1 MDIIIIGCIVAGVAC
16 IGASFF
22 IKENT
27 GMNSQEQEKIA
38 EEIRQKALSDE
49 SLKKVIA
56 KVEKS
61 FETRVADIAEE
72 KLSDSSRQMSELT
85 NNKMLAMDEMSSQL
99 MVKIEQNHKE
109 VIFLYD
115 MLNEKSESL
124 KDFSAKIDGMR
135 KELENEEKRIKV
147 LNHELDDKILK
158 VKEVRQT
165 VITKQPK
172 QVQQEPKLPEQVSTQ
187 AEALVQ
193 MQQKKVAEAKM
204 KQEVKTQSEVEVKV
218 EKDPKRTEDISMNDK
233 ILTMKEEGK
242 SVVEISKELGIGQG
256 EVQLVLGLFGK

>member
-1 MDIIIIGCIVAGVAC
+1 MIVGVAC

-22 IKENT
+22 IKEST
-27 GMNSQEQEKIA
+27 GMNSREQEKIV

-61 FETRVADIAEE
+61 FEARVADIAEE
-72 KLSDSSRQMSELT
+72 KLSDNSSRMSELA
-85 NNKMLAMDEMSSQL
+85 NNKMLAVDEMSRQL
-99 MVKIEQNHKE
+99 MAKIEQNHKE

-115 MLNEKSESL
+115 MLNEKSENL
-124 KDFSAKIDGMR
+124 KDFSAKIDGLR
-135 KELENEEKRIKV
+135 KELENEEKRIKA

-172 QVQQEPKLPEQVSTQ
+172 QVQQEPKLPDTVSTQ

-193 MQQKKVAEAKM
+193 LQQKQAAETKV
-204 KQEVKTQSEVEVKV
+204 KQEVKTQSEAEPKV
-218 EKDPKRTEDISMNDK
+218 EKAPKKTEDISMNDK

>member
-1 MDIIIIGCIVAGVAC
+1 MIVGAAC

-22 IKENT
+22 IKEST
-27 GMNSQEQEKIA
+27 GMNSREQEKIV

-61 FETRVADIAEE
+61 FEARVADIAEE
-72 KLSDSSRQMSELT
+72 KLSDSSSRMSELA
-85 NNKMLAMDEMSSQL
+85 NNKMLAVDEMSRQL
-99 MVKIEQNHKE
+99 MAKIEQNHKE

-115 MLNEKSESL
+115 MLNEKSENL
-124 KDFSAKIDGMR
+124 KDFSAKIDGLR
-135 KELENEEKRIKV
+135 KELENEEKRIKA

-172 QVQQEPKLPEQVSTQ
+172 QVQQEPKLPDTVSTQ

-193 MQQKKVAEAKM
+193 LQQKQAAETKV
-204 KQEVKTQSEVEVKV
+204 KQEVKTQSEAEPKV
-218 EKDPKRTEDISMNDK
+218 EKAPKKTEDISMNDK

>member
-85 NNKMLAMDEMSSQL
+85 NNKMLAVDEMSSQL

-242 SVVEISKELGIGQG
+242 SIVEISKELGIGQG